1 LQTTFEKIDV
11 YRSRDPEKDH
21 QAKFAREDEIG
32 KKIMAFVEDLN
43 AVIKK
48 MQIDSEVLNQLEA
61 KDNLTPDDKDKY
73 E

>member
-1 LQTTFEKIDV
+1 
-11 YRSRDPEKDH
+11 
-21 QAKFAREDEIG
+21 
-32 KKIMAFVEDLN
+32 MAFVEDLN